1 MRPNGYF
8 CFVAF
13 RKESI
18 QLKNLIVESCL
29 RRIILRLFIPEM
41 FSLLYLQLIRL
52 VSMLLIPLGCANL
65 IIVALSLLHAKQK
78 FTKPFFFFKGRST
91 QNELRHSCFYFP
103 RIKLFKEIS

>member
-29 RRIILRLFIPEM
+29 RRIILRLGT
-41 FSLLYLQLIRL
+41 
-52 VSMLLIPLGCANL
+52 V
-65 IIVALSLLHAKQK
+65 VK
-78 FTKPFFFFKGRST
+78 
-91 QNELRHSCFYFP
+91 
-103 RIKLFKEIS
+103 RIKLYNELIANAI

>member
-65 IIVALSLLHAKQK
+65 IIVALSLLHAKSK
-78 FTKPFFFFKGRST
+78 FTKPFFSSKVDLRKRT
-91 QNELRHSCFYFP
+91 QAFLL
-103 RIKLFKEIS
+103 LFSKNKAF